1 MANTAFDS
9 ERHARRRDECR
20 SRFVFNVF
28 YWRWHIILAA
38 ALVGALMLGIGG
50 FIRYERRIT
59 YVASTQ
65 LCAQP
70 SMREMVPLNSGGYR
84 AASSINPNPYGIAA
98 DIVNILVG
106 QGMTTGEKWSA
117 LATPEEYQAAADD
130 IAASLDIEADDKTN
144 EVSITCTRNN
154 KRDAARIAEAAARAL
169 IRNHRQTRLEQ
180 ERDTLASVQVQLDET
195 QREMLTLETHTAA
208 IETQLRERRADV
220 PESDAVNAESQRLA
234 RAAEKLRTRFDKL
247 LDFELALRTSMDGAD
262 GEVTRQTPVRTRS
275 VRTQNINLAATVAIG
290 GFFGLLVGLVMA
302 ILIEINDTSLKSI
315 EDVAEYTGLD
325 VIGAI
330 PRVRSGGKRG
340 RAYAPEDVDEDEK
353 KDAAIVTLFDPESP
367 ASEAYRALPTRFAL
381 ATIQQK
387 PRTVLVTSAV
397 PGEGKTTTAV
407 NMAVTFADN
416 GMRVLLVDAD
426 MRRPDVHQV
435 LRMEQGPGLAEL
447 LRENLDPHAIVRPTR
462 IENLWMASSGRVP
475 PNPAEVLGSD
485 KMRRLMRDLGKEFDL
500 VLCDAP
506 SILAVTDPVLLA
518 KDVDAVVLV
527 IAAQYARRETIA
539 RAKSLLET
547 ANANIAGAVLNG
559 LAARRRS
566 AVPGT

>member
-1 MANTAFDS
+1 M
-9 ERHARRRDECR
+9 
-20 SRFVFNVF
+20 
-28 YWRWHIILAA
+28 
-38 ALVGALMLGIGG
+38 
-50 FIRYERRIT
+50 
-59 YVASTQ
+59 
-65 LCAQP
+65 
-70 SMREMVPLNSGGYR
+70 
-84 AASSINPNPYGIAA
+84 
-98 DIVNILVG
+98 
-106 QGMTTGEKWSA
+106 K
-117 LATPEEYQAAADD
+117 
-130 IAASLDIEADDKTN
+130 KTN

-154 KRDAARIAEAAARAL
+154 ERDAARIAEAAARAL

-180 ERDTLASVQVQLDET
+180 QREKLASVQAQLDET
-195 QREMLTLETHTAA
+195 QREILTLETRTAS
-208 IETQLRERRADV
+208 IETQLRERRADG
-220 PESDAVNAESQRLA
+220 PESDALNAEHQRLV

-247 LDFELALRTSMDGAD
+247 LDFELALRTSMDGAN
-262 GEVTRQTPVRTRS
+262 GEVIRQTPVRMQS

-290 GFFGLLVGLVMA
+290 GLLGLFAGLVMA
-302 ILIEINDTSLKSI
+302 ILIEINDTSIKSI
-315 EDVAEYTGLD
+315 EDVVDYIGLD

-330 PRVRSGGKRG
+330 PRGRSGGKRG
-340 RAYAPEDVDEDEK
+340 AAYALDDEDGK
-353 KDAAIVTLFDPESP
+353 RGAAIVTLFEPDSP
-367 ASEAYRALPTRFAL
+367 ASEAYRALRTRFAL

-387 PRTVLVTSAV
+387 PRTVLVTSAL

-407 NMAVTFADN
+407 NMAVTFADS
-416 GMRVLLVDAD
+416 GIRVLLVDAD

-435 LRMEQGPGLAEL
+435 PRMGQGPGLADL

-475 PNPAEVLGSD
+475 PNPAELLASD

-518 KDVDAVVLV
+518 KDVDTVVLV
-527 IAAQYARRETIA
+527 IAAQYAGRETIA